1 MTLLLF
7 FGAVTDIV
15 ILLYTIYFLLK
26 VRYYPCINNKM
37 GSDILKW
44 SWVLVICGSIAGFM
58 PYYSLRAI
66 LVGFDC
72 TTILT
77 TFVQF
82 CVWAYGIK
90 LFIFH
95 IKTTRYERKTV

>member
-7 FGAVTDIV
+7 FGAISDIV
-15 ILLYTIYFLLK
+15 IGLYTLYFLLK
-26 VRYYPCINNKM
+26 VRFYPCINKKM

-44 SWVLVICGSIAGFM
+44 SWVLVICGSSSGLMI
-58 PYYSLRAI
+58 YYSLRAI

-95 IKTTRYERKTV
+95 IKTTNNEKRFI